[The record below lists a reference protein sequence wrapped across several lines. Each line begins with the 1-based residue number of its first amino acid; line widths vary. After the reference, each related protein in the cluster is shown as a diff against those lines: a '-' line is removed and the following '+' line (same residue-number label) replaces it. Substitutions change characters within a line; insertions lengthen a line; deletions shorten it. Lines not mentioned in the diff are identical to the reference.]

1 MADISR
7 MTLLDGTVVNF
18 KDAAARADL
27 QNKADKSDTVLLTT
41 LSRDR
46 RSNTTVGSGSI
57 AFGEQ
62 TTASGA
68 TSAAFGRYTQATNT
82 SSFAEG
88 SFSEAS
94 GHSAHAEGLYTVASN
109 QGTHAEGDHTQ
120 ATNSAAHA
128 EGKNTSSSG
137 MASHAEGYYTWAK
150 EDYSHAEGYE
160 TQAKEDCAHA
170 EGYYSQ
176 AVAINSH
183 AEGRYTYASGNN
195 SHAEGDTAY
204 ASGASSHVEGCGTL
218 AYGYTSHAEG
228 TGGSFMSGITSYTS
242 GAYAESSHSEG
253 YKTYSAGTG
262 SHSEGGQTLAMTN
275 YAHAEG
281 FNTQAL
287 GYNGAHAEGSGSIAA
302 QDSTHAEGSGT
313 QALEDAAHSEGTST
327 IASGVSSHA
336 EGGHTIASGTSSHSE
351 GADTTA
357 SSSGSHAEGGG
368 TTASGICSH
377 AEGSG
382 STASERAA
390 HAEGSSTT
398 ASGDSS
404 HAEGS
409 GARATNTGAH
419 AEGGGTYASSTYA
432 HAEGSGSTASGY
444 GAHAEGNGTIASGQ
458 GAHAEGGGAQAI
470 GGNSH
475 AEGSGS
481 RALGTYS
488 HAEGGGTTASGNCA
502 HAEGGATT
510 ASGFA
515 SHAEG
520 NGTIAVGATS
530 HVGGKNNIG
539 DSYDDINWP
548 EWVSGNEYHTGD
560 KCKRTITENEVTTVT
575 GYICLADNTDTEWD
589 RTHWEDQVGEM
600 NFAEIIGNGRSS
612 QSRSNARV
620 LDWSGNERLK
630 GNLYVHCNADSTGG
644 TRVATME
651 DIAGLDLDDL
661 YHICTANE
669 YDVNTFVPI
678 VQNPSSKK
686 FYLVPNQ
693 NGSSPDLFTEWIYK
707 NNAWEIFG
715 SARIDISDKA
725 DKLDTVLLTTLSR
738 GRTGL
743 TTGVGSFA
751 FGSDVEASGDY
762 SHAEGTY
769 TIASAWASHAE
780 GYSSRATG
788 FTSHAEGYSTQASGE
803 YSHAEGN
810 GSVASGNQ
818 AHAEGQYTTA
828 SGNYSHSEGSYT
840 VASAYNA
847 HAEGSSNRATGYY
860 SHAEGNSNEASGRS
874 AHAEGNVTSASGN
887 QAHTEGYHTIAAGEN
902 SHAEGYYT
910 TAYGAHSH
918 VVGAYNSHDYH
929 TDIDLWESGHEYQEY
944 DDVRIVD
951 SQGVEHLYQCHE
963 PNSDTEFDPEK
974 WTDNTEM
981 LSGRKTKYVEIV
993 GIGTSDSDEYR
1004 KNGRTLDWDGNEE
1017 IAGKFKAKGIA
1028 LGDYAFN
1035 IGANTIAMG
1044 IGSTAS
1050 GNESIA
1056 FGSGATAS
1064 GYASLAQGY
1073 GSTASGICSYAKGSG
1088 TNASGSN
1095 TLASGSGVIAEGA
1108 DSAAFGGGTKA
1119 IGNQSFVTGAST
1131 TANGF
1136 VQFVSGYG
1144 NVADIIPDYDNW
1156 NTWETGHSYSVG
1168 DTIKIDITYHANE
1181 SYSTTGTYYFECI
1194 EANSDAEFDIS
1205 KWKQHHYK
1213 QGKYIHIIGNGIF
1226 DPNTNNFV
1234 SSNAYSLDW
1243 DGNGHFAGDVY
1254 VNCNPDG
1261 TGGVKL
1267 GVSAVDDVRIDGTSI
1282 LQNGIANIPQM
1293 AYGQFGVAQVS
1304 QGGSTGID
1312 INTSTHELRTRSAS
1326 SVIIKAGNDSYR
1338 PITPN
1343 LQHESAFYALAKL
1356 AGADMKD
1363 SSNVVGTYTD
1373 EAKQAIQKLFGL
1385 DGILGDFESSA
1396 AASKAYTI
1404 GETFIYNGKRYR
1416 ATANIAIND
1425 IIAPDINC
1433 VLSPLDGIYITS
1445 ADIAS
1450 VNTPGLVKVNS
1461 QYGVMLNDG
1470 TLTIQPATSS
1480 FIKAGTNTFYPIT
1493 SHLAKDAAFYG
1504 LAKAAGADMKDSFNP
1519 VGTYTDEAKAAIQ
1532 EMLGLTMATE
1542 QDVMELIALYPKT
1555 WGVSV

>member
-109 QGTHAEGDHTQ
+109 QGTHAEGDHAK
-120 ATNSAAHA
+120 ATNTAAHA
-128 EGKNTSSSG
+128 EGKNTTSSG
-137 MASHAEGYYTWAK
+137 TASHAEGYYTLAK

-398 ASGDSS
+398 ASGDSA

-409 GARATNTGAH
+409 GTRATNIGAH
-419 AEGGGTYASSTYA
+419 AEGGGTQASYPFS

-475 AEGSGS
+475 AEGSGT
-481 RALGTYS
+481 RTLGAYS

-510 ASGFA
+510 ASGFS

-539 DSYDDINWP
+539 DSYDDVNWP

-560 KCKRTITENEVTTVT
+560 KCKRTVTENEVTTVT

-589 RTHWEDQVGEM
+589 RTHWEDQAGEM

-630 GNLYVHCNADSTGG
+630 GDLYVHCNADSTGG

-678 VQNPSSKK
+678 IQNPSSKK

-738 GRTGL
+738 GRIGL

-780 GYSSRATG
+780 GYASRATG
-788 FTSHAEGYSTQASGE
+788 FTSHAEGYYTQASGE
-803 YSHAEGN
+803 YSHVEGN
-810 GSVASGNQ
+810 GSIASGNQ
-818 AHAEGQYTTA
+818 AHAEGLYTTA
-828 SGNYSHSEGSYT
+828 SGHYSHSEGSYT

-847 HAEGSSNRATGYY
+847 HAEGSSNRATGSY
-860 SHAEGNSNEASGRS
+860 SHAEGNSNEASGMS
-874 AHAEGNVTSASGN
+874 AHAEGNVTYASGN
-887 QAHTEGYHTIAAGEN
+887 QAHAEGYHTIAAGEN

-910 TAYGAHSH
+910 TAYGAYSH
-918 VVGAYNSHDYH
+918 VFGAYNSHDYH

-944 DDVRIVD
+944 DYARIVD
-951 SQGVEHLYQCHE
+951 SNGVEHLYQCHE

-974 WTDNTEM
+974 WSDNTYT
-981 LSGRKTKYVEIV
+981 LSGRKTKYVEVV
-993 GIGTSDSDEYR
+993 GIGTSSSDEYR
-1004 KNGRTLDWDGNEE
+1004 KNGRTLDWDGNET

-1035 IGANTIAMG
+1035 TGTD
-1044 IGSTAS
+1044 T
-1050 GNESIA
+1050 IA

-1073 GSTASGICSYAKGSG
+1073 GSTASGSCSYAKGAG
-1088 TNASGSN
+1088 ANASGSHA
-1095 TLASGSGVIAEGA
+1095 LASGSGVIAEGV
-1108 DSAAFGGGTKA
+1108 DSAAFGDGTKA
-1119 IGNQSFVTGAST
+1119 IGNQSFAIGAAT

-1156 NTWETGHSYSVG
+1156 DTWETGHSYSVG
-1168 DTIKIDITYHANE
+1168 DTIKIDITYYSPNE
-1181 SYSTTGTYYFECI
+1181 SYGTTGTYYFECI
-1194 EANSDAEFDIS
+1194 EANSDAEFDIT
-1205 KWKQHHYK
+1205 KWKQYKYK
-1213 QGKYIHIIGNGIF
+1213 QGKYIYIVGNGIF
-1226 DPNTNNFV
+1226 DPNINEIV
-1234 SSNAYSLDW
+1234 PSNAYSLDW

-1261 TGGVKL
+1261 TGGTKL
-1267 GVSAVDDVRIDGTSI
+1267 SSDVVQDVQINSISI
-1282 LQNGIANIPQM
+1282 LENGVANIPI
-1293 AYGQFGVAQVS
+1293 AGIGVHGVVKVEGAGVS
-1304 QGGSTGID
+1304 VNAANG
-1312 INTSTHELRTRSAS
+1312 ELFVTKATNDK
-1326 SVIIKAGNDSYR
+1326 IKAGTGDYT
-1338 PITPN
+1338 PIVPST
-1343 LQHESAFYALAKL
+1343 QHYSVFYGLSKI
-1356 AGADMKD
+1356 AGIDLKD
-1363 SSNVVGTYTD
+1363 NVNVIPGVNTYPDTS
-1373 EAKQAIQKLFGL
+1373 KQAIQKLIGL
-1385 DGILGDFESSA
+1385 DGVLGTYQGGLSA
-1396 AASKAYTI
+1396 VKAYSI
-1404 GETFIYNGKRYR
+1404 GDTFIYNGQRYR

-1425 IIAPDINC
+1425 IIAPDTNC
-1433 VLSPLDGIYITS
+1433 VLSPLEGTYVKST
-1445 ADIAS
+1445 DIAS
-1450 VNTPGLVKVNS
+1450 ANTPGLVKVNS
-1461 QYGVMLNDG
+1461 PYGIMLNAG
-1470 TLTIQPATSS
+1470 TLTIQSATSGL
-1480 FIKAGTNTFYPIT
+1480 IKAGTNTFYPIT
-1493 SHLAKDAAFYG
+1493 SHLVKEAAFYG
-1504 LAKAAGADMKDSFNP
+1504 LAKAAGADMKDSLNP
-1519 VGTYTDEAKAAIQ
+1519 VGTYTDEAKVAIQ